1 MRGFSVITITF
12 VVLLLVSISVAQVSP
27 TNSVS
32 QNAGSARYAASSAS
46 WGVKPLTVVN
56 CVAAT
61 NGTIPIWTQSNP
73 PNIVL
78 CNSGIYE
85 AAPYGTGA
93 IGILNPNPI
102 AALDVTGATNTSLY
116 YQIGGAM
123 VLGVGPPA
131 NYNLFVG
138 RSAGTNNQAQ
148 YNTFAGATAGY
159 NNTTGGYDTFAGAT
173 AGYNNT
179 TGYFNT
185 FAGGAAGYNNT
196 TGSNNTFTGN
206 QAGYTNTAGTDNTFT
221 GSIAGDSNSTGSYN
235 TFTGSGTG
243 FANTTGYDNAFFGVH
258 AGFTNTDGRDN
269 TFVGTDAGEY
279 STGSFNTLI
288 GSRAGYYNM
297 TGNYDLYIGNEGPMS
312 GNESYTIRL
321 GDPVVYTA
329 TYIAGIY
336 GSTAS
341 GGVPVYI
348 NSNGQ
353 LGTSGSALRFKEQI
367 RNMGDSTDALMKLRP
382 VTFFYKPEYD
392 KGERTLQYGLIAEE
406 VAKIYP
412 ELVAY
417 DNDGRPYS
425 VRYQYLTSMLLNEA
439 QKQYR
444 RAEAQAEVIKAQ
456 EQRID
461 DLELRLYRL
470 EEMAGSQRQTVAQ

>member
-148 YNTFAGATAGY
+148 YN
-159 NNTTGGYDTFAGAT
+159 TFAGAT

-406 VAKIYP
+406 VAKVYP